1 MRFWCPWL
9 YSGRRRDGELVE
21 KRLTPMTKE
30 PKGSSNSSDEIK
42 SELVRQLATVLDET
56 DLSEI
61 EYDTGTLRIRV
72 ARQISQT
79 SIAVPAAAAP
89 QSAQTPADSAE
100 RVSDPSVHP
109 GAVKAPMVGVA
120 YLSSEPDT
128 PPFAK
133 PGDKVTEGQ
142 TLLLIEAMKTFNPVP
157 APKAGTVT
165 AILVTDGQPVEF
177 DQPLAVIE

>member
-1 MRFWCPWL
+1 
-9 YSGRRRDGELVE
+9 
-21 KRLTPMTKE
+21 MTKE
-30 PKGSSNSSDEIK
+30 PKGSSSSSDEIK

-72 ARQISQT
+72 ARQISQASVT
-79 SIAVPAAAAP
+79 VPSAPAP
-89 QSAQTPADSAE
+89 QAVQAGATAPDSGE
-100 RVSDPSVHP
+100 QSPDPSVHP

-120 YLSSEPDT
+120 YLASDPDT

-133 PGDKVTEGQ
+133 LGDKVTKGQ

-157 APKAGTVT
+157 APKAGTVA